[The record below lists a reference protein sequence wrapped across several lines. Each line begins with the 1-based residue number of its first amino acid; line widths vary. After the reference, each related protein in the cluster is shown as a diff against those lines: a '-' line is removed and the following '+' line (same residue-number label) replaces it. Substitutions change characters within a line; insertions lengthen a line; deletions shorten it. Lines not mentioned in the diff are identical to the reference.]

1 MKYFHSSLPGLGPRH
16 PCCSWAQNSSSI
28 LYQQRLLIAFVV
40 WTFQE
45 AAVVRLKGNL
55 LHLLP
60 AACLALNLL
69 RVLRWITADRQTASP
84 GSGETWTVDHTETKR
99 KRKIT
104 WNSYVKNE
112 LRLPMEITAPCISG
126 TVFII
131 GGANAVA
138 IWQPIYISCTSF
150 FSFLLAGNYYGVRI
164 YREKERDVRRWQ
176 VSKVLSFSPYV
187 KLLDRLDG
195 AWIFP

>member
-104 WNSYVKNE
+104 WNSYVKKW
-112 LRLPMEITAPCISG
+112 ITTPDG
-126 TVFII
+126 NYRTVY
-131 GGANAVA
+131 
-138 IWQPIYISCTSF
+138 IWDRIYHWRSRRRRDMATYLHLLHF
-150 FSFLLAGNYYGVRI
+150 FFFLLAGNYYGVRM